1 MKATKQNFSLEASDE
16 RIRHILELADNVY
29 TDSAEIPDPDSLTYD
44 NGFHVD
50 CAAVFIDIRGS
61 SGMAGKH
68 STPVLGK
75 IYRAYI
81 SECIAVLNQ
90 DPNCGEIFIQ
100 GDCVGAVFHV
110 LAPGDVDSV
119 FVRIGELN
127 SLIEHLNWRLGQKSY
142 PKLKCGIGMA
152 VGRALMIKAGFKGS
166 GINDVVWM
174 GEVVNEAAKLCHLG
188 SRSGSAAI
196 QVSPHAYDK
205 LSDGHKKLL
214 TSAALTL
221 LSRSRYEGNFV
232 SHDMASWT
240 AGKSGASEGDL
251 AKLGRWLGLVEDPP
265 PGSLRNAATW
275 L

>member
-16 RIRHILELADNVY
+16 RIRHILDLADNAY
-29 TDSAEIPDPDSLTYD
+29 ADSAEIPHPDSLTYD

-90 DPNCGEIFIQ
+90 DPNCGEIFI
-100 GDCVGAVFHV
+100 HV

-119 FVRIGELN
+119 FVRIGQLN

-142 PKLKCGIGMA
+142 PKLECGIGMA
-152 VGRALMIKAGFKGS
+152 VGRALMIKAGLKGS

-196 QVSPHAYDK
+196 QVSPLAYDK
-205 LSDGHKKLL
+205 LSEGHRKLL
-214 TSAALTL
+214 TSAAFTL

-251 AKLGRWLGLVEDPP
+251 AKLRRWLGLVEEPP
-265 PGSLRNAATW
+265 PGSLRNAAAW
-275 L
+275 R